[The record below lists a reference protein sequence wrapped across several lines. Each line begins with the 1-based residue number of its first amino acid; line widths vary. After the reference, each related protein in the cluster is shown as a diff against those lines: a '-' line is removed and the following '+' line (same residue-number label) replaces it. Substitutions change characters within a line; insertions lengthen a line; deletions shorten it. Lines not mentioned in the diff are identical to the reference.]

1 MDASRSRDAD
11 FGAKRSIRLAPK
23 YLRFFFFFYPERIVV
38 IIDAI
43 SCNASF
49 LNLNNSRINL

>member
-11 FGAKRSIRLAPK
+11 LGAKRSIRLAPK
-23 YLRFFFFFYPERIVV
+23 YLRFFFFYPERIVV

>member
-23 YLRFFFFFYPERIVV
+23 YLRFFFFYPERIVV

-49 LNLNNSRINL
+49 LNLNNSPINL